1 MAGVVAGAIAAEQIV
16 ATGLEAAAAVV
27 IAAPTQPLKVSLT
40 QLPKPEGDSAS
51 LARSHHSLT
60 VIHNKAYVFGGQ
72 HTSGLEKLTKLCDP
86 IIHTLSLPDSK
97 THVNPS
103 PETETSH
110 SSFPPLPVQDA
121 STGQPFRPTP
131 RAEHAAC
138 SWGSRVVIHGGRDES
153 STPISSD
160 ENCLWVWDADSL
172 SWSKLRGDTQLYKSM
187 APRYG
192 HYLFSDEKQNFLLLV
207 GGQADVEG
215 SSGTSVNREVWF
227 YDLNQQVWS
236 ALPDA
241 PAGPLA
247 AAYAG
252 HTLYVL
258 TEEQG
263 VQCLDVKATAE
274 EREKPLEWLRLD
286 EEPAPAPRPTPREG
300 GALVPLGTGHGR
312 EYLIYLFGGGTGDR
326 WYGDIWALQL
336 PSRELSGAMIKDKI
350 RDKVL
355 PKKVKS
361 GEGTWAE
368 VEVLPM
374 QQSESEGGKV
384 HPGPRARFG
393 AGAVEKGVVVWGGMN
408 AKGEIEGDG
417 WVIRVAIGVADEDRL
432 E

>member
-1 MAGVVAGAIAAEQIV
+1 M
-16 ATGLEAAAAVV
+16 
-27 IAAPTQPLKVSLT
+27 
-40 QLPKPEGDSAS
+40 
-51 LARSHHSLT
+51 
-60 VIHNKAYVFGGQ
+60 
-72 HTSGLEKLTKLCDP
+72 
-86 IIHTLSLPDSK
+86 
-97 THVNPS
+97 
-103 PETETSH
+103 
-110 SSFPPLPVQDA
+110 
-121 STGQPFRPTP
+121 
-131 RAEHAAC
+131 
-138 SWGSRVVIHGGRDES
+138 VIHGGRDGPS
-153 STPISSD
+153 APIASD
-160 ENCLWVWDADSL
+160 ENCLWVWDVDSL
-172 SWSKLRGDTQLYKSM
+172 SWSRLRGDTQLHKSM

-207 GGQADVEG
+207 GGRADAAKGAGV
-215 SSGTSVNREVWF
+215 SREVWF

-241 PAGPLA
+241 PAEPLA
-247 AAYAG
+247 AAYTG
-252 HTLYVL
+252 HTLYLL

-263 VQCLDVKATAE
+263 VQYLDVRATAE

-300 GALVPLGTGHGR
+300 GALVPLGTGYGR
-312 EYLIYLFGGGTGDR
+312 EYLIYLFGGGAGAGEKK

-374 QQSESEGGKV
+374 QQSESEAGKV

-393 AGAVEKGVVVWGGMN
+393 AGAVEKGVVVWGGVN
-408 AKGEIEGDG
+408 AKGDVEGDG
-417 WVIRVAIGVADEDRL
+417 WVIRVASGVADEDRL